1 MKVLVVEDESKLA
14 SLIEKGLRCEGI
26 EVESTSSGLEAL
38 DQVKCF
44 SYDAMVLDIMIHEL
58 DGISVL
64 KRMRAA
70 GIRTPVIII
79 TARDMHNEKIEGLDA
94 GADDYVV
101 KPFFVDELV
110 ARLRA
115 VWRRS
120 VGKGLDVLS
129 VADLNVNLMTRE
141 VMRNGVKI
149 DLPTKEFN
157 LLVFLMKA
165 PGRVFNRVQIFE
177 NVWNFDFDPETNL
190 VDVYIGRL
198 RRKIDDGASVKLL
211 ETVRGVGYR
220 VRKVDAS

>member
-1 MKVLVVEDESKLA
+1 MKVLLVEDEGKLA

-26 EVESTSSGLEAL
+26 ETEVTSSGKVALER
-38 DQVKCF
+38 VSRW
-44 SYDAMVLDIMIHEL
+44 SYDAVVLDIMIHEL
-58 DGISVL
+58 DGLSVL
-64 KRMRAA
+64 KRMRRD

-79 TARDMHNEKIEGLDA
+79 TARDRHEEKIEGLDS

-110 ARLRA
+110 ARLNA

-120 VGKGLDVLS
+120 LGRGLDMLCVG
-129 VADLNVNLMTRE
+129 DLTANLMTRE
-141 VMRNGVKI
+141 VKRAGRVI
-149 DLPTKEFN
+149 DLPNKEFN
-157 LLVFLMKA
+157 LLIFLMKA

-198 RRKIDDGASVKLL
+198 RRKIDENGEQKLI

-220 VRKVDAS
+220 MRNVAPL